1 MRAICVFSSF
11 AFLRLYLLV
20 HSHFIYLFL
29 FILFCA
35 MKNDQSTSYDQK
47 YHYTISDK
55 MDFYQM
61 QKTKAIQ

>member
-1 MRAICVFSSF
+1 
-11 AFLRLYLLV
+11 
-20 HSHFIYLFL
+20 
-29 FILFCA
+29 

-61 QKTKAIQ
+61 QKTKAIQWCCI